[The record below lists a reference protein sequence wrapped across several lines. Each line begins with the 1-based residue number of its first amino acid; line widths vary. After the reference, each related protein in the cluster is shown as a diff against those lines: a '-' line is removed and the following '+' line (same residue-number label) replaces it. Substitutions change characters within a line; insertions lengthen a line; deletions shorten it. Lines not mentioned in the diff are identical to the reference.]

1 MGYSGFGSGS
11 AGPTKEGGMQGLR
24 KGLRLVVGVAALG
37 ASLGVMSPARAE
49 FLEDAGWGSLTVLS
63 NVLYMPAKVGY
74 ALFGGLTGGAAYGL
88 TGGDYDTA
96 QNVWDPALSGTYV
109 LTPGM
114 LKGDQPIQFAGPVSP
129 GTGSAS
135 TSAPLADA
143 PSTDAPS
150 HQQSAG
156 GFSDEAIGGGM

>member
-1 MGYSGFGSGS
+1 M
-11 AGPTKEGGMQGLR
+11 
-24 KGLRLVVGVAALG
+24 KGLRLLVGVAALG
-37 ASLGVMSPARAE
+37 ASLGVVSPARAE

-129 GTGSAS
+129 GTSPVARS
-135 TSAPLADA
+135 TPDAAYPDA
-143 PSTDAPS
+143 PSPDAAPS

>member
-1 MGYSGFGSGS
+1 M
-11 AGPTKEGGMQGLR
+11 KGMRFLLGA
-24 KGLRLVVGVAALG
+24 AALG
-37 ASLGVMSPARAE
+37 ASLGMASPAKAE

-129 GTGSAS
+129 DTSSSAKAAPD
-135 TSAPLADA
+135 APLADA
-143 PSTDAPS
+143 ASDPPS